1 MLIIKSA
8 EELKIAIPENIRNE
22 IGYWLIDMQAKIGK
36 EEEKNLFK
44 EIRDKLNIKKVYSK
58 LTTTTEIGTESRWS
72 TLYLS
77 WRS

>member
-1 MLIIKSA
+1 
-8 EELKIAIPENIRNE
+8 
-22 IGYWLIDMQAKIGK
+22 MQPKIGK

-58 LTTTTEIGTESRWS
+58 LTTTTEIGTEIRWS

>member
-44 EIRDKLNIKKVYSK
+44 EIRDKLNLKKVYKS
-58 LTTTTEIGTESRWS
+58 GTYEFF
-72 TLYLS
+72 
-77 WRS
+77 

>member
-58 LTTTTEIGTESRWS
+58 LTTTTESGTEIRWS

>member
-22 IGYWLIDMQAKIGK
+22 IGYRLIDMQPKIGK

-58 LTTTTEIGTESRWS
+58 LTTTTEIGTEIR
-72 TLYLS
+72 
-77 WRS
+77 

>member
-1 MLIIKSA
+1 MLIMKSA

-22 IGYWLIDMQAKIGK
+22 IGYRLIDMQPKIGK

-58 LTTTTEIGTESRWS
+58 LTTTTEIGTEIRWN

>member
-22 IGYWLIDMQAKIGK
+22 IGYRLIDMQPKIGK

-58 LTTTTEIGTESRWS
+58 LNTTTEIGTEIRWN